1 MIHDLL
7 RVETKESGARAV
19 VATRPL
25 RLQDVCKYWRLPHRL
40 EDVDPLL
47 GEMDPRVVAR
57 RGRPRNAPE
66 EGIVP
71 PSGTVIRRS
80 AGQRSWQREPSSHEY
95 LERLIQSSGSRAS
108 QTEGRVARQLATEGF
123 AAVNSQQS
131 GAPESNVRQEEPAD
145 RGGLAVA
152 GGAKGVVG
160 GAVNRMRAWESL
172 IFADSK
178 IEELHVVFPG
188 STAKSKDAGKTPEM
202 SVSHHSE

>member
-145 RGGLAVA
+145 RGGRNRGR
-152 GGAKGVVG
+152 GGSSRGRVDKRGRRGRRQPYEGMGVIDFRG
-160 GAVNRMRAWESL
+160 Q
-172 IFADSK
+172 
-178 IEELHVVFPG
+178 
-188 STAKSKDAGKTPEM
+188 
-202 SVSHHSE
+202 